1 MRPDTKQRKK
11 AMTGLREISGEQ
23 QMLGILTRV
32 LHTGKQAL
40 GAVMLEMGR
49 MVAESVMLI
58 EREELA
64 GPDYHPTDPALHKW
78 AHEAG
83 SIYLGDQKVPVM
95 RPRLRDTVRG
105 ETLLQ
110 SYQRVKTPGPFSEKL
125 LEKLLRGVSAQKYEA
140 NVLNAAQAFG
150 VSPSAISQKMVRL
163 TAQKLKAFRE
173 RPLGEFKPFAIF
185 LDTIHR
191 GGKAFLVALGVNVE
205 GQKMALGFWQGSSE
219 NHENGQALFADLER
233 RGLVLAK
240 RIFFVTDGGSGL
252 LKVLRD
258 RFGKKLVHQRCALHK
273 SRNVQRH
280 LAKRYRKEAHR
291 WLTIALE
298 QTSYADAKQMLRE
311 LERWLQTKNES
322 AAASLREA
330 FEELLTLH
338 RLKVSAL
345 ACLRYIELNPVRAGM
360 VKEPGDYRWSS
371 YRAHAFGIHAEMWS
385 PHSLYL
391 GLGKNGFKR
400 QRRLERP
407 GRRKPGYRG
416 AGQNQAL
423 RQHRADTRNG
433 EFQKLSPQTPILSP
447 TIFTLSLY
455 SDPIT
460 FDPVNRGR
468 PQRPANPRS

>member
-1 MRPDTKQRKK
+1 MRPDTKQRKQSL
-11 AMTGLREISGEQ
+11 TGLKMISGEQ
-23 QMLGILTRV
+23 QMLGVLTRV
-32 LHTGKQAL
+32 FHTGKQAL
-40 GAVMLEMGR
+40 DAVMLEMGR

-64 GPDYHPTDPALHKW
+64 GPDYHPTDPALQKW

-83 SIYLGDQKVPVM
+83 SIYLGDQKIPVM
-95 RPRLRDTVRG
+95 RPRLRDAVRG
-105 ETLLQ
+105 EILLQ
-110 SYQRVKTPGPFSEKL
+110 SYQRLKTPGPFSEEL

-140 NVLNAAQAFG
+140 TVLNAAQAFG
-150 VSPSAISQKMVRL
+150 VSPSAISQKMVTV
-163 TAQKLKAFRE
+163 TAQKLKAFQE

-191 GGKAFLVALGVNVE
+191 GGEAFLVALGVDVE

-219 NHENGQALFADLER
+219 NHEIGQALFADLER

-240 RIFFVTDGGSGL
+240 RILFVTDGGSGL

-280 LAKRYRKEAHR
+280 LAKRYRKDAHR
-291 WLTIALE
+291 RLTIALE

-338 RLKVSAL
+338 RLKVPALLRKTLMSTNPIESMFSLVRHSERNIKRTRGSAML
-345 ACLRYIELNPVRAGM
+345 QRWLGTVLLYCEKQFRRVKGFAEIAQVMATIEREQA
-360 VKEPGDYRWSS
+360 EQHTSS
-371 YRAHAFGIHAEMWS
+371 RTKAA
-385 PHSLYL
+385 
-391 GLGKNGFKR
+391 
-400 QRRLERP
+400 
-407 GRRKPGYRG
+407 
-416 AGQNQAL
+416 
-423 RQHRADTRNG
+423 
-433 EFQKLSPQTPILSP
+433 
-447 TIFTLSLY
+447 
-455 SDPIT
+455 
-460 FDPVNRGR
+460 
-468 PQRPANPRS
+468 